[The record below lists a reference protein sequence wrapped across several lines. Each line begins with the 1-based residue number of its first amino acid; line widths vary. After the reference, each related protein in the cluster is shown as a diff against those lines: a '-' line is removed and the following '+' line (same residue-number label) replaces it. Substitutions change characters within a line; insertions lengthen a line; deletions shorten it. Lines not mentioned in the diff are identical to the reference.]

1 MTRCAIA
8 DNVPKQNRRPPP
20 PQIAFELAR
29 RYAFHLSLMSLGF
42 VGQRC
47 LSEREPELGLGL
59 VVELDR
65 TRITVE
71 FPATREK
78 RIYARGTP
86 VLKRV
91 QFAAGEAIATR
102 TGEKFTVESVE
113 EDKGILTYVGP
124 AGKRVREDAIS
135 DLTSVSSPA
144 ERLLAG
150 QADPSE
156 VFELRLRSLQARS
169 RFRQSEVRGFLG
181 GRIDLIP
188 HQFYILNEVSSRQIP
203 RVLLADEVGLGKTI
217 EACLILQRLL
227 ATGRAKR
234 ALVLVPESL
243 THQWFVEL
251 LRRFNLWFTIFDEPR
266 CLAVEA
272 SEPGKNPFL
281 SSQLGLAS
289 IAYLAGPDAAS
300 RRTQVIEAGWD
311 LVIVDEAHHLGW
323 TPEAAS
329 PDYQFVEQL
338 ARKASGLLL
347 LTATPTQLGLAG
359 HFARLRLLDPHRY
372 DDYETFLDETA
383 DFGKIAEIAEKIVE
397 NQGLSSKDQTSLRQ
411 IFDRDPETLA
421 THLAALDA
429 GQPGAREALLRTL
442 LDQHGTGRVVF
453 RNTRAAMTGFPKRQY
468 CPVAL
473 PDASLAL
480 LARVSRE
487 LQAEEAFADATAHT
501 ASRAQGAAA
510 LIDNAPIS
518 IDFSAEA
525 EAAIA
530 TASSDD
536 SDPDDPSDPDEAASA
551 SGWSEEPSND
561 PPDEADDAL
570 DEAPAKPV
578 RKPKSSKKTKLKS
591 APLTAFPGT
600 KSTTA
605 SDPSTLDPQLS
616 TQTTLRY
623 SYKDDPRLLW
633 LVEFLKKTAPAKV
646 LLICR
651 SERKVLALETAIKE
665 KHNLNIGLF
674 HEGLPL
680 IQRDRQAAWF
690 AEPAGAQ
697 LLLCSEIGSEGRNF
711 QFAHHLVLFDLP
723 LNPSLVEQRIGRLD
737 RIGQTETIRIHVPVL
752 AGGADEAVA
761 EWYHRGLDAFEAPLH
776 GGNDYAD
783 AFRLRLLEL
792 ATAYGEGKL
801 KKTAR
806 KQLDAF
812 IAETEAFRDALNHK
826 MKKGRDRLLELNS
839 FNPAVAQAVI
849 DRVRA
854 ADADPLLKKILTDI
868 FEHFGVRV
876 SEHEDGD
883 VNLDAA
889 HAYVEGFPSIPRDGM
904 LATYDRRRAIARED
918 IRFLSADHPLVQDS
932 IDLLVDSPAGSTSF
946 CMLEADKPNLLLEAV
961 FVLETVAD
969 AKWHVDQFLAPTPVR
984 VLVDIHGQ
992 DLTEDPNYSRLT
1004 DDVEDAPL
1012 PRFLERPGFNGTLL
1026 KNLVEAATERATA
1039 RTLTLKKSARE
1050 RAAAVLTADLQRL
1063 VDLGKLNDNVR
1074 PEEIDL
1080 AKKQVLQV
1088 RTAIETARLRLDSL
1102 RLIVEGVEII

>member
-1 MTRCAIA
+1 
-8 DNVPKQNRRPPP
+8 
-20 PQIAFELAR
+20 
-29 RYAFHLSLMSLGF
+29 MSLGF

-47 LSEREPELGLGL
+47 VSEREPELGLGQ
-59 VVELDR
+59 VAELDR

-91 QFAAGEAIATR
+91 QFAAGETVAPR
-102 TGEKFTVESVE
+102 VGSKFTVSSVE
-113 EDKGILTYVGP
+113 ETAGLLTYVGP
-124 AGKRVREDAIS
+124 EGQRVREDAIS
-135 DLTSVSSPA
+135 DITSVASPA
-144 ERLLAG
+144 ERLMAG
-150 QADPSE
+150 QADASE
-156 VFELRLRSLQARS
+156 VFDLRLRALQAAN

-188 HQFYILNEVSSRQIP
+188 HQFYILHEVSNRQIP

-227 ATGRAKR
+227 ATGRVKR

-243 THQWFVEL
+243 VHQWFVEL
-251 LRRFNLWFTIFDEPR
+251 LRRFNFWFTIFDEPR

-289 IAYLAGPDAAS
+289 IAYLAGPDAAT

-311 LVIVDEAHHLGW
+311 LVVVDEAHHLGW

-338 ARKASGLLL
+338 ARKTPGLLL

-372 DDYETFLDETA
+372 DDYETFVDETA

-397 NQGLSSKDQTSLRQ
+397 NKVLSSKDQAALRQ

-429 GQPGAREALLRTL
+429 GKPGAREALLRTL

-473 PDASLAL
+473 PDASPAL

-487 LQAEEAFADATAHT
+487 LQAEEAAADANAHN
-501 ASRAQGAAA
+501 ASRIQGAAA
-510 LIDNAPIS
+510 PIDNAPIS

-525 EAAIA
+525 EAVLA
-530 TASSDD
+530 TASPEDAAD
-536 SDPDDPSDPDEAASA
+536 LDVAASV
-551 SGWSEEPSND
+551 SEWSEERSED
-561 PPDEADDAL
+561 LSDISDDEP
-570 DEAPAKPV
+570 PAKPA
-578 RKPKSSKKTKLKS
+578 RKTKAAKKPKAKS
-591 APLTAFPGT
+591 APLTALPGA
-600 KSTTA
+600 KSKSKPVAA
-605 SDPSTLDPQLS
+605 SASEPSEPS
-616 TQTTLRY
+616 AASTLRY
-623 SYKDDPRLLW
+623 SYKDDPRLDW
-633 LVEFLKKTAPAKV
+633 LVSFLKKIAPAKV

-651 SERKVLALETAIKE
+651 SERKVLALEAAIKE
-665 KHNLNIGLF
+665 KLNLNIGLF

-680 IQRDRQAAWF
+680 VQRDRQAAWF
-690 AEPAGAQ
+690 AEKDGAQ

-737 RIGQTETIRIHVPVL
+737 RIGQTDTIKIHVPYL
-752 AGGADEAVA
+752 AGGADAAVA
-761 EWYHRGLDAFEAPLH
+761 EWYHFGLNAFEAPLH
-776 GGNDYAD
+776 GGNDYAN
-783 AFRLRLLEL
+783 AFRSRLLEL
-792 ATAYGEGKL
+792 ATAYGEGRL
-801 KKTAR
+801 KKDAR
-806 KQLDAF
+806 KTLDAF
-812 IAETEAFRDALNHK
+812 IAETEKFRDELQLK
-826 MKKGRDRLLELNS
+826 MKQGRDRLLELNS
-839 FNPAVAQAVI
+839 FNRDVAKQVI

-854 ADADPLLKKILTDI
+854 ADADPFLKKILTDLL
-868 FEHFGVRV
+868 EHFGVHI

-883 VNLDAA
+883 VNLDASR
-889 HAYVEGFPSIPRDGM
+889 AYVEGFPSIPRDGM
-904 LATYDRRRAIARED
+904 LATYDRKRAIARED
-918 IRFLSADHPLVQDS
+918 IRFISADHPLVQDS
-932 IDLLVDSPAGSTSF
+932 IDLLVDSPAGTTSF
-946 CMLEADKPNLLLEAV
+946 CVLEADKPNLLLEAV

-984 VLVDIHGQ
+984 VLVDIHGN
-992 DLTEDPNYSRLT
+992 DLTDNPLYARLSA
-1004 DDVEDAPL
+1004 DVEDAPL
-1012 PRFLERPGFNGTLL
+1012 PRFLEKPGFNGTLL
-1026 KNLVEAATERATA
+1026 KNLVEAANDRAKTH
-1039 RTLTLKKSARE
+1039 TITLKKTARE

-1063 VDLGKLNDNVR
+1063 VDLSKLNDNVR

-1088 RTAIETARLRLDSL
+1088 RTAIENARLRLDSL
-1102 RLIVEGVEII
+1102 RLIVEGVEID

>member
-1 MTRCAIA
+1 
-8 DNVPKQNRRPPP
+8 
-20 PQIAFELAR
+20 
-29 RYAFHLSLMSLGF
+29 MSLGF

-91 QFAAGEAIATR
+91 QFAAGETIATR
-102 TGEKFTVESVE
+102 AGEKFTIESVE
-113 EDKGILTYVGP
+113 EEKGVITYVGP

-156 VFELRLRSLQARS
+156 VFDLRFRALQAEN

-188 HQFYILNEVSSRQIP
+188 HQFYILNEVSNRQIP

-234 ALVLVPESL
+234 VLILVPESL
-243 THQWFVEL
+243 VHQWFVEL

-272 SEPGKNPFL
+272 SEPEKNPFL

-289 IAYLAGPDAAS
+289 IAYLAGPDAAT
-300 RRTQVIEAGWD
+300 RRSQVIEAGWD

-329 PDYQFVEQL
+329 LDYQFVEQL
-338 ARKASGLLL
+338 ARKAPGLLL

-397 NQGLSSKDQTSLRQ
+397 NKVLSAKDQTSLRQ

-421 THLAALDA
+421 AHLAALDA
-429 GQPGAREALLRTL
+429 GKPGTREALLRTL

-453 RNTRAAMTGFPKRQY
+453 RNTRAAMTGFPKRRY

-487 LQAEEAFADATAHT
+487 LQAEEEAAAANTHT
-501 ASRAQGAAA
+501 ASRTQGAAA
-510 LIDNAPIS
+510 PIDNAPIS
-518 IDFSAEA
+518 IDFSEEA
-525 EAAIA
+525 EAALA
-530 TASSDD
+530 PASPEDSDSSDLSE
-536 SDPDDPSDPDEAASA
+536 SDDVASTIEGSEESPDESADAPDDQPDK
-551 SGWSEEPSND
+551 
-561 PPDEADDAL
+561 
-570 DEAPAKPV
+570 PA
-578 RKPKSSKKTKLKS
+578 RKPKPAKKTKAKS
-591 APLTAFPGT
+591 AASPDVVTSPLTAIPGAKP
-600 KSTTA
+600 KSKFAKSPVTESV
-605 SDPSTLDPQLS
+605 SDPTSA
-616 TQTTLRY
+616 LRY
-623 SYKDDPRLLW
+623 TYKDDPRLDW
-633 LVEFLKKTAPAKV
+633 LVSFLKKTAPAKV

-651 SERKVLALETAIKE
+651 SERKVLALEAAIKE

-737 RIGQTETIRIHVPVL
+737 RIGQTETIRIHVPTL

-761 EWYHRGLDAFEAPLH
+761 AWYHRGLDAFEAPLH

-783 AFRLRLLEL
+783 AFRVRLLEL
-792 ATAYGEGKL
+792 ATAYGEGRL
-801 KKTAR
+801 KKDTR
-806 KQLDAF
+806 KILDAF
-812 IAETEAFRDALNHK
+812 IAETEVFRDALQLK
-826 MKKGRDRLLELNS
+826 MKQGRDRLLELNS
-839 FNPAVAQAVI
+839 FNRDVARTVI

-854 ADADPLLKKILTDI
+854 ADADPFLKKILTDL
-868 FEHFGVRV
+868 FDHFGVRMR
-876 SEHEDGD
+876 EHEDGD
-883 VNLDAA
+883 VNLDAS

-904 LATYDRRRAIARED
+904 LATYDRKRAIARED

-932 IDLLVDSPAGSTSF
+932 IDLLVDSPAGTTSF
-946 CMLEADKPNLLLEAV
+946 CVLEADKPNLLLEAV

-969 AKWHVDQFLAPTPVR
+969 ARWHVDQFLAPTPVR
-984 VLVDIHGQ
+984 VLVDIHGK
-992 DLTEDPNYSRLT
+992 DLTEDTNYSRLT

-1026 KNLVEAATERATA
+1026 KNLVEAATERATT
-1039 RTLTLKKSARE
+1039 RTLTLKKIARE

-1088 RTAIETARLRLDSL
+1088 RTAIENARLRLDSL
-1102 RLIVEGVEII
+1102 RLIVEGVSLD